1 MIRDLTS
8 RFNSTVLLMKP
19 PSFLISLPSL
29 PLFIFLLHMSGTVT
43 LLFSSS
49 DVFSPDLSWGHGVLE
64 GGIFPLRVGL
74 KWLLQK
80 TLQNDVP
87 RHIHPSIHPDTLLV
101 VSDQLLKCLGQVSN
115 KDVKT
120 DKLNVMVS

>member
-1 MIRDLTS
+1 MIRDLAS

-29 PLFIFLLHMSGTVT
+29 LLFIFLLHMSGTVT
-43 LLFSSS
+43 LLFSSR

-74 KWLLQK
+74 KWLLEK
-80 TLQNDVP
+80 TFQNDVP
-87 RHIHPSIHPDTLLV
+87 RHIYSSIHLSIQILYWL
-101 VSDQLLKCLGQVSN
+101 SLINC
-115 KDVKT
+115 
-120 DKLNVMVS
+120 